1 MIGTLP
7 DLVTTTFAI
16 FTIVLTPPLA
26 NTPPVFK
33 TILLD
38 ATVPLKTSG
47 SYFFP
52 VISDPDTSDTPVISV
67 VKESVSGSLP
77 SFISK
82 TTSTSLTIYP

>member
-16 FTIVLTPPLA
+16 FTIVITPPA
-26 NTPPVFK
+26 VNTPPVFK

-38 ATVPLKTSG
+38 VTVPLRTSV
-47 SYFFP
+47 SYSFP

-67 VKESVSGSLP
+67 VKESVSGLMP
-77 SFISK
+77 SFIA
-82 TTSTSLTIYP
+82 